1 MRRCRTAKGR
11 FKSCGGGMKGLG
23 RKTKKTKCLKRGRHN
38 KCLKRAKR
46 R

>member
-1 MRRCRTAKGR
+1 MARKAKKKAPR
-11 FKSCGGGMKGLG
+11 
-23 RKTKKTKCLKRGRHN
+23 KTKCLKRGKHN